1 MCVHHLT
8 NFNYIVCTN
17 KFKSVQRVHIVH
29 ARVFCKNIFLQKY
42 EIKNLAIKLG
52 GRNGLR
58 GHAVMYQVYEQSAP
72 WTVLG
77 TDRTV
82 MF

>member
-1 MCVHHLT
+1 
-8 NFNYIVCTN
+8 
-17 KFKSVQRVHIVH
+17 
-29 ARVFCKNIFLQKY
+29 
-42 EIKNLAIKLG
+42 LAIKLG